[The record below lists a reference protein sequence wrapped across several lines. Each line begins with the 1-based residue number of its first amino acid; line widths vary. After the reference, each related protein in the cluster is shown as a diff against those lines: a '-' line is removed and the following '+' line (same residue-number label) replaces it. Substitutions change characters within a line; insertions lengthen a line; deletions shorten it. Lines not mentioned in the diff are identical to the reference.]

1 MAPPDAFLQFPL
13 PLSFRSAPAPMTHPA
28 HVLNFLHRTLGFAG
42 CPTDSAWPA
51 HLQAYGCVP
60 VAGVAVPG
68 SGAEASLVGVSMTD
82 DAFPFTMMD
91 TVDDSMHAVLE
102 VPAGSSDVVRCI
114 R

>member
-1 MAPPDAFLQFPL
+1 MMPCSCL
-13 PLSFRSAPAPMTHPA
+13 PRPSRFTPRSASVPVTHPT

-68 SGAEASLVGVSMTD
+68 SGTPALLVGVSMTD
-82 DAFPFTMMD
+82 DAFPFSLMD
-91 TVDDSMHAVLE
+91 AADDAMHAVLE
-102 VPAGSSDVVRCI
+102 VPAGSPDVVRCF